1 MWNAFLPYEKQF
13 AAWVEEGF
21 PGVQAGTAEF
31 LDQVLDETR
40 EHPLWPGQRQGLLR
54 AIYAYE
60 ILGKRDL
67 LLNIV
72 TGGGKTAIIGAC
84 IAWLRWVHDIRSF
97 LVLCPN
103 TIVRER
109 LRADFAAAKV
119 FHDFELF
126 PGIHSHY
133 LKDLGLHVLEP
144 GAAAQG
150 MLESGIVLGNI
161 QQLYGKGSNER
172 LAFVLNFLGELAVFN
187 DEAHNTP
194 AAEYTEVLK
203 ALAKKQVFRLDTT
216 ATPDRADGQ
225 EPDSEMVYEYGITA
239 ALDDGIIKSTVV
251 YQPDIKSVE
260 LTYTDPDT
268 GEQVSVEEID
278 WEAIDDGRVKATKW
292 VTDPEPRR
300 HQLRI
305 ALARLDEQQQRA
317 KGRYKPILFVV
328 AVGIRDARETQR
340 ELERTFDV
348 KALVVTEESDE
359 EQRQEAMR
367 IGEESS
373 PYHAI
378 VSVLMLREGWD
389 VPEVGVIALLRK
401 FSSRVYG
408 QQVIGRG
415 LRKVVREPGEREI
428 LCVVDHPKLEHGWLW
443 ALVAAKVKDGVKDTD
458 TFDLEEDLPE
468 PQLPQEAAL
477 VNPDKLIEVP
487 EAEGPEEEGEAD
499 FADLLDEVGEE
510 EEPRK
515 DWPDVL
521 ASATYAREAVEIT
534 KVTVQGV
541 KSVSLDPSGFVEF
554 KPADE
559 VDEQGAEAPTEADLP
574 SVAALAEKL
583 KQTVLGLA
591 EELLFEKGYAGIH
604 KDLVYGVVLDHV
616 DEKFLKGE
624 GLAESSQFRLRYA
637 IEKLPEVRE
646 TFMQSGLVAGIV
658 TFPRVGAAS

>member
-1 MWNAFLPYEKQF
+1 MRNAFLPYEKQF
-13 AAWVEEGF
+13 AAWVDEGF
-21 PGVQAGTAEF
+21 PGIRAETAEF
-31 LDQVLDETR
+31 LDHALDDTR
-40 EHPLWPGQRQGLLR
+40 DQPLWPGQRQGLLR

-60 ILGKRDL
+60 ILGRRDL

-84 IAWLRWVHDIRSF
+84 IAWLRWAHDVKSF

-103 TIVRER
+103 TVVRER

-133 LKDLGLHVLEP
+133 LKDLGLHILEP
-144 GAAAQG
+144 GAAPQG

-161 QQLYGKGSNER
+161 QQFYGKGSNER
-172 LAFVLNFLGELAVFN
+172 LAFVLNFLGDLAVFN

-194 AAEYTEVLK
+194 ASEYTEILK
-203 ALAKKQVFRLDTT
+203 ALAMKQVFRLDTT

-225 EPDSEMVYEYGITA
+225 EPDSEMIYEYGIPA

-268 GEQVSVEEID
+268 GEQISVEEID
-278 WEAIDDGRVKATKW
+278 WEAIDDSRVKATKW

-300 HQLRI
+300 HQLKI
-305 ALARLDEQQQRA
+305 ALARLEEQQRRA

-328 AVGIRDARETQR
+328 AVGIKDARETQR

-359 EQRQEAMR
+359 AQRREAMQ

-401 FSSRVYG
+401 FSSKVYG

-415 LRKVVREPGEREI
+415 LRKVIREPGEREI

-443 ALVAAKVKDGVKDTD
+443 DLVAAKVRTGVKDTD
-458 TFDLEEDLPE
+458 TFDPEEDLPE
-468 PQLPQEAAL
+468 PQLPREAAV

-487 EAEGPEEEGEAD
+487 EAEGPEEGEVD
-499 FADLLDEVGEE
+499 FTDLLDDVGEE

-515 DWPDVL
+515 DWPEVL

-559 VDEQGAEAPTEADLP
+559 VDEQAIETPTEADLP
-574 SVAALAEKL
+574 SVTELAEKL
-583 KQTVLGLA
+583 KQAALGLA

-604 KDLVYGVVLDHV
+604 KDLVYGVVMDHV
-616 DEKFLKGE
+616 DEKFLEGE
-624 GLAESSQFRLRYA
+624 GLAESSQFRLLYA
-637 IEKLPEVRE
+637 TEKITEVRE
-646 TFMQSGLVAGIV
+646 TFMQPGIVAGIV
-658 TFPRVGAAS
+658 TFPRVGTVS

>member
-1 MWNAFLPYEKQF
+1 MRNAFLPYEKRF
-13 AAWVEEGF
+13 AMWVDDGF
-21 PGVQAGTAEF
+21 PNVRGATAEF
-31 LDQVLDETR
+31 LDQALDETR
-40 EHPLWPGQRQGLLR
+40 DRTLWPGQREGLLR
-54 AIYAYE
+54 AIYAFE
-60 ILGKRDL
+60 ILGKRNL

-84 IAWLRWVHDIRSF
+84 IAWLRWAHDVRSF
-97 LVLCPN
+97 LILCPN

-109 LRADFAAAKV
+109 LRTDFAATKV
-119 FHDFELF
+119 FHDFDLL
-126 PGIHSHY
+126 PGVHSHY

-144 GAAAQG
+144 GAATQG

-172 LAFVLNFLGELAVFN
+172 LAFVLNFLGDLAVFN

-194 AAEYTEVLK
+194 APEYTDVLR
-203 ALAKKQVFRLDTT
+203 ALSKKQVFRLDTT

-225 EPDSEMVYEYGITA
+225 EPDSEMVYEYGIPA

-278 WEAIDDGRVKATKW
+278 WEAIDDSRVKATKW

-305 ALARLDEQQQRA
+305 ALARLEEQRRRA
-317 KGRYKPILFVV
+317 KERYKPILFVV
-328 AVGIRDARETQR
+328 AVGIRDAHETQR
-340 ELERTFDV
+340 ALEGTFGV

-359 EQRQEAMR
+359 QQRQEAMH

-389 VPEVGVIALLRK
+389 VPEVAVIALLRK
-401 FSSRVYG
+401 FSSKVYG

-415 LRKVVREPGEREI
+415 LRKVIRKPEEREI
-428 LCVVDHPKLEHGWLW
+428 LCVVDHPKLDHGWLW
-443 ALVAAKVKDGVKDTD
+443 NLIGAKIKSGVKDTD
-458 TFDLEEDLPE
+458 SFDPDEDLPD
-468 PQLPQEAAL
+468 PQPPLEAEL
-477 VNPDKLIEVP
+477 VNPDKLIEIP
-487 EAEGPEEEGEAD
+487 EAEATEEGEID
-499 FADLLDEVGEE
+499 FGELLGEVSDE

-515 DWPDVL
+515 DWRDVL
-521 ASATYAREAVEIT
+521 ATATYPYEAVEIT
-534 KVTVQGV
+534 KVTVRGV
-541 KSVSLDPSGFVEF
+541 KSISLDPTGFVKF

-559 VDEQGAEAPTEADLP
+559 LKGAEAPTEADLP
-574 SVAALAEKL
+574 PVAELAERL
-583 KQTVLGLA
+583 KQGALGLV
-591 EELLFEKGYAGIH
+591 EELLFEKGFS
-604 KDLVYGVVLDHV
+604 GVDKGLLYDVVMDHL
-616 DEKFLKGE
+616 DEKFLEGQ
-624 GLAESSQFRLRYA
+624 GLADSTRFRLLYA
-637 IEKLPEVRE
+637 VEKLLEVRE
-646 TFMQSGLVAGIV
+646 VFMAPGIVAGIV
-658 TFPRVGAAS
+658 KFPRAGAPA

>member
-1 MWNAFLPYEKQF
+1 MRNAFLPYERQF
-13 AAWVEEGF
+13 AVWVDDGF
-21 PGVQAGTAEF
+21 PGVEDATAEF
-31 LDQVLDETR
+31 LDHALDQTR
-40 EHPLWPGQRQGLLR
+40 NRPLWPGQRGGLLR
-54 AIYAYE
+54 VIYAHE
-60 ILGKRDL
+60 ILGKRNV

-97 LVLCPN
+97 LILCPN

-119 FHDFELF
+119 FHDFDLL
-126 PGIHSHY
+126 PGVHSHY

-144 GAAAQG
+144 GAATQG

-161 QQLYGKGSNER
+161 QQFYGKGSNER

-194 AAEYTEVLK
+194 AAEYTEVLR

-225 EPDSEMVYEYGITA
+225 EPDSEMVYEYGIPA
-239 ALDDGIIKSTVV
+239 ALDDGIIKHSVV

-305 ALARLDEQQQRA
+305 ALARLEEQRKRA
-317 KGRYKPILFVV
+317 EGRYKPILFVV
-328 AVGIRDARETQR
+328 AVGIKDAHETRR
-340 ELERTFDV
+340 ELEKTFDV

-359 EQRQEAMR
+359 EQRLEAMR
-367 IGEESS
+367 IGETGS

-389 VPEVGVIALLRK
+389 VPEVAVIALLRK
-401 FSSRVYG
+401 FSSKVYG

-415 LRKVVREPGEREI
+415 LRKVIRNPEEREI
-428 LCVVDHPKLEHGWLW
+428 LCVVDHPKLDHGWLW
-443 ALVAAKVKDGVKDTD
+443 DLIGAKVKSGIKDTD
-458 TFDLEEDLPE
+458 TFDPGEDLPE
-468 PQLPQEAAL
+468 PQPPQEPEL
-477 VNPDKLIEVP
+477 VNPAKLIEVP
-487 EAEGPEEEGEAD
+487 EGEEGEEGEVD
-499 FADLLDEVGEE
+499 FGDLLGEVGEE

-515 DWPDVL
+515 DWPEVL
-521 ASATYAREAVEIT
+521 AAATYPYEAVEIT
-534 KVTVQGV
+534 KVTVRGV
-541 KSVSLDPSGFVEF
+541 KSISLDPTGFVKF

-559 VDEQGAEAPTEADLP
+559 LQGGGAPTEADLP
-574 SVAALAEKL
+574 PASELAERL
-583 KQTVLGLA
+583 KQGALGLA
-591 EELLFEKGYAGIH
+591 EELLFEKGFSGVR
-604 KDLVYGVVLDHV
+604 KDLLYDVVMDHL
-616 DEKFLKGE
+616 DEKFLEGQ
-624 GLAESSQFRLRYA
+624 GLAGSSQFRLVYA
-637 IEKLPEVRE
+637 IERLPEVRE
-646 TFMQSGLVAGIV
+646 VFMAPGIVAGIV
-658 TFPRVGAAS
+658 KFPRLAATT

>member
-1 MWNAFLPYEKQF
+1 MRNAFLAYEKRF
-13 AAWVEEGF
+13 AAWTDDGF
-21 PGVQAGTAEF
+21 PDVQEPTAEF

-40 EHPLWPGQRQGLLR
+40 DRPLWPGQREGLLR
-54 AIYAYE
+54 VIYSFE
-60 ILGKRDL
+60 ILGKRNL

-84 IAWLRWVHDIRSF
+84 VAWLRWAHDVRSF
-97 LVLCPN
+97 LILCPN

-119 FHDFELF
+119 FHDFDLF
-126 PGIHSHY
+126 PGVHSHY
-133 LKDLGLHVLEP
+133 LNDLGLHVLEP
-144 GAAAQG
+144 GAPTQG
-150 MLESGIVLGNI
+150 MLGSGILLGNI
-161 QQLYGKGSNER
+161 QQFYGKGSNER
-172 LAFVLNFLGELAVFN
+172 LAFVLNFLGDLAVFN

-194 AAEYTEVLK
+194 AAEYTDVLRT
-203 ALAKKQVFRLDTT
+203 LGNKQVFRLDTT

-225 EPDSEMVYEYGITA
+225 EPDSDMVYEYGIPA
-239 ALDDGIIKSTVV
+239 ALDDGIIKSSVV

-305 ALARLDEQQQRA
+305 ALARLEEQRRRA

-328 AVGIRDARETQR
+328 AVGIKDAHETQR
-340 ELERTFDV
+340 VLEKTFGV

-359 EQRQEAMR
+359 EQRREAMH

-389 VPEVGVIALLRK
+389 VPEVSVIALLRK
-401 FSSRVYG
+401 FSSKVYG

-415 LRKVVREPGEREI
+415 LRKVIREPDEREI
-428 LCVVDHPKLEHGWLW
+428 LCVVDHPKLDHGWLW
-443 ALVAAKVKDGVKDTD
+443 DLLGAKIRGGVTDTD
-458 TFDLEEDLPE
+458 AFDLDEDLPD
-468 PQLPQEAAL
+468 PQPPFEAEL
-477 VNPDKLIEVP
+477 VNTDKLIEIP
-487 EAEGPEEEGEAD
+487 EGEATEEGEVD
-499 FADLLDEVGEE
+499 FGELLDEVGAE

-515 DWPDVL
+515 DWPEIL
-521 ASATYAREAVEIT
+521 AATTYPYEAIEIT
-534 KVTVQGV
+534 KVTVKGV
-541 KSVSLDPSGFVEF
+541 KSISLDPTGFVKF

-559 VDEQGAEAPTEADLP
+559 LEGAEAPSEDDLP
-574 SVAALAEKL
+574 PAPQLAERL
-583 KQTVLGLA
+583 KQCALSLA
-591 EELLFEKGYAGIH
+591 EELLFEKGFS
-604 KDLVYGVVLDHV
+604 GVDKGLIYDVVMDHLDA
-616 DEKFLKGE
+616 KFLE
-624 GLAESSQFRLRYA
+624 RQGLSGTSRFRLLYA
-637 IEKLPEVRE
+637 VETLPEVRE
-646 TFMQSGLVAGIV
+646 VFMAPGLVAGIV
-658 TFPRVGAAS
+658 KFPRVGAVA

>member
-1 MWNAFLPYEKQF
+1 MRNAFLAYEKRF
-13 AAWVEEGF
+13 AAWTDDGF
-21 PGVQAGTAEF
+21 PDVQEPTAEF

-40 EHPLWPGQRQGLLR
+40 DRPLWPGQREGLLR
-54 AIYAYE
+54 VIYSFE
-60 ILGKRDL
+60 ILGKRNL

-84 IAWLRWVHDIRSF
+84 VAWLRWAHDVRSF
-97 LVLCPN
+97 LILCPN

-119 FHDFELF
+119 FHDFDLF
-126 PGIHSHY
+126 PGVHSHY
-133 LKDLGLHVLEP
+133 LNDLGLHVLEP
-144 GAAAQG
+144 GAPTQG
-150 MLESGIVLGNI
+150 MLGSGILLGNI
-161 QQLYGKGSNER
+161 QQFYGKGSNER
-172 LAFVLNFLGELAVFN
+172 LAFVLNFLGDLAVFN

-194 AAEYTEVLK
+194 AAEYTDVLRT
-203 ALAKKQVFRLDTT
+203 LGNKQVFRLDTT

-225 EPDSEMVYEYGITA
+225 EPDSDMVYEYGIPA
-239 ALDDGIIKSTVV
+239 ALDDGIIKSSVV

-305 ALARLDEQQQRA
+305 ALARLEEQRRRA

-328 AVGIRDARETQR
+328 AVGIKDAHETQR
-340 ELERTFDV
+340 VLEKTFGV

-359 EQRQEAMR
+359 EQRREAMH

-389 VPEVGVIALLRK
+389 VPEVAVIALLRK
-401 FSSRVYG
+401 FSSKVYG

-415 LRKVVREPGEREI
+415 LRKVIREPDEREI
-428 LCVVDHPKLEHGWLW
+428 LCVVDHPKLDHGWLW
-443 ALVAAKVKDGVKDTD
+443 DLLGAKIRGGVTDTD
-458 TFDLEEDLPE
+458 AFDLDEDLPD
-468 PQLPQEAAL
+468 PQPPFEAEL
-477 VNPDKLIEVP
+477 VNTDKLIEIP
-487 EAEGPEEEGEAD
+487 EGEATEEGEVD
-499 FADLLDEVGEE
+499 FGELLDEVGAE

-515 DWPDVL
+515 DWPEIL
-521 ASATYAREAVEIT
+521 AATTYPYEAIEIT
-534 KVTVQGV
+534 KVTVKGV
-541 KSVSLDPSGFVEF
+541 KSISLDPTGFVKF

-559 VDEQGAEAPTEADLP
+559 FEGAELRRRTICLP
-574 SVAALAEKL
+574 RHS
-583 KQTVLGLA
+583 
-591 EELLFEKGYAGIH
+591 
-604 KDLVYGVVLDHV
+604 
-616 DEKFLKGE
+616 
-624 GLAESSQFRLRYA
+624 
-637 IEKLPEVRE
+637 
-646 TFMQSGLVAGIV
+646 
-658 TFPRVGAAS
+658 